1 MYLNLLIIFL
11 LILIIIIYVIFK
23 ISARK
28 MQPENIETFQVGK
41 RIPASRPWIYIPF
54 PEKRIPTGDPGTF
67 GTQNASHYL
76 PIKAA
81 WY

>member
-1 MYLNLLIIFL
+1 
-11 LILIIIIYVIFK
+11 
-23 ISARK
+23 